1 MTKIGIFWVYEN
13 TVIGRAREL
22 SDGEENTAGLL
33 DSPDSHIDLWEN
45 DPTFII
51 PFPELRDEE
60 YQNIPRGRVIHSIE
74 THCTI
79 VYMDKSLHTKKIKQ
93 IISTFF
99 QLDKSKTSWKM
110 DAHYT
115 TNFDMINDMLDE

>member
-1 MTKIGIFWVYEN
+1 MTKIGIFWFYGN

-22 SDGEENTAGLL
+22 SDGEENTTGLL

-51 PFPELRDEE
+51 PFIELRDEE
-60 YQNIPRGRVIHSIE
+60 YQKTPRGRVIYSTQE
-74 THCTI
+74 QQTI
-79 VYMDKSLHTKKIKQ
+79 VYMDKSLHTSKIKNT
-93 IISTFF
+93 ISTFF
-99 QLDKSKTSWKM
+99 QLDKKHTSWKM

-115 TNFDMINDMLDE
+115 TDFDMINYIFDE